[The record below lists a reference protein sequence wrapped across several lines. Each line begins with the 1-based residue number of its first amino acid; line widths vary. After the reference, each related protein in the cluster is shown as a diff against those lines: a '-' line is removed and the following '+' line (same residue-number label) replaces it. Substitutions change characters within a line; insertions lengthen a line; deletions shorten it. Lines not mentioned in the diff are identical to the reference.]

1 MESYK
6 YNIRRLF
13 RRDVLLIKNKD
24 DLKEYL
30 KKEKCIYVNIIPIKY
45 LLQII
50 TNDINLK
57 IWKFVKYL
65 RYAEYYHNN
74 KGIINK
80 LGYVYFKRKQNNLG
94 RKLGIEIWDNSIRE
108 GLTIFHAGNIVVNG
122 MSQIGKN
129 LKLHGSN
136 CIGNDGYTLESPIIG
151 DNVRLGVGAKVIG
164 NIRIADNITIAAGS
178 VVVNSFEEEGITIG
192 GIPAKKIK

>member
-1 MESYK
+1 M
-6 YNIRRLF
+6 
-13 RRDVLLIKNKD
+13 IKTKD
-24 DLKEYL
+24 DLKRYL
-30 KKEKCIYVNIIPIKY
+30 KKEKNIYVNNLPTKY
-45 LLQII
+45 LEQII

-65 RYAEYYHNN
+65 RYSEYYHNK

-80 LGYVYFKRKQNNLG
+80 LGYGYFRRKQNNLG
-94 RKLGIEIWDNSIRE
+94 RKLGIEMWDNSISE
-108 GLTIFHAGNIVVNG
+108 GLTIFHSGNIVVNG

-136 CIGNDGYTLESPIIG
+136 CIGNNGYTLDSPIIG

-164 NIRIADNITIAAGS
+164 NIRIADNITVAAGA
-178 VVVNSFEEEGITIG
+178 VVVTSFEEPGITIG
-192 GIPAKKIK
+192 GVPAKKIK

>member
-1 MESYK
+1 M
-6 YNIRRLF
+6 
-13 RRDVLLIKNKD
+13 IKTKD
-24 DLKEYL
+24 DLKRYL
-30 KKEKCIYVNIIPIKY
+30 KKEKNIYVNSLPIKY
-45 LLQII
+45 LEQII

-57 IWKFVKYL
+57 IWKFVRYL
-65 RYAEYYHNN
+65 RYTEYYHNN

-80 LGYVYFKRKQNNLG
+80 LGYTYFRRKQNNLG
-94 RKLGIEIWDNSIRE
+94 RKLGIEMWDNSISE

-136 CIGNDGYTLESPIIG
+136 CIGNNGYTLESPIIG
-151 DNVRLGVGAKVIG
+151 NNVRLGVGAKVIG
-164 NIRIADNITIAAGS
+164 NIRIADNITIAAGA

-192 GIPAKKIK
+192 GIPAKKIN